1 MSLND
6 PVNEIEMHQRNVR
19 DMQKQLQ
26 EAYMRINVLSTEV
39 AQLKQRIKNGEGTTP
54 RDHG

>member
-6 PVNEIEMHQRNVR
+6 PVNEREMHQRNVR

-39 AQLKQRIKNGEGTTP
+39 AQLKQRIKNGEGTTS